1 MDHGRQGR
9 RPQAAAPA
17 SAAAAIERGPRP
29 FGEKPPKKEA
39 SLIDEAGVMRLND
52 ALGDKIADSL
62 HLGTAVMNWQ
72 SGEEGMRRV
81 SGAATYRFK
90 RIFDRSHAHVRG
102 VDRKM
107 GFGRV
112 RIDQRHIE
120 LDGPTG
126 KCYGNDG
133 EGAQ

>member
-1 MDHGRQGR
+1 
-9 RPQAAAPA
+9 
-17 SAAAAIERGPRP
+17 
-29 FGEKPPKKEA
+29 
-39 SLIDEAGVMRLND
+39 MRLND

-112 RIDQRHIE
+112 RIDQKETTILPERLPDDLADGSNLL
-120 LDGPTG
+120 LDGAREEFTPVNRQAVG
-126 KCYGNDG
+126 IP
-133 EGAQ
+133 